1 MRRGHHAIADCRALL
16 LPIMLKNLLGK
27 VARSAVRSPELL
39 APAERRQ
46 AVKGSSTA
54 ELAAKL
60 LIAPSA
66 LMQLTAEEA
75 MVVVSFMVPRRIAA
89 GTTFISEGDRSETG
103 FMMLLLE
110 GDVMVENI
118 TVSRSEPRTVTVL
131 GPGSLIGE
139 MSLVDG
145 NARLASCTASG
156 DLRCATLTRAAL
168 EKLMQDDPQTGGK
181 LLLAISVRIA
191 ERLRETTDKLRRYA
205 ELVQVMQG
213 EIDQLMPTPD
223 RRKR

>member
-1 MRRGHHAIADCRALL
+1 MF
-16 LPIMLKNLLGK
+16 KNLLGK
-27 VARSAVRSPELL
+27 VARSPSRSPELMGSS
-39 APAERRQ
+39 ERRR
-46 AVKGSSTA
+46 AIEGSSTA
-54 ELAAKL
+54 ELAGKL

-66 LMQLTAEEA
+66 LMQLSADEA
-75 MVVVSFMVPRRIAA
+75 MVVVSFMVPRKITA

-110 GDVMVENI
+110 GDVTVENI

-139 MSLVDG
+139 MGLVDG
-145 NARLASCTASG
+145 NARLASCTAST
-156 DLRCATLTRAAL
+156 DIRCATLSRAAL
-168 EKLMQDDPQTGGK
+168 EKLMQDDPKTGAK
-181 LLLAISVRIA
+181 LLLAISVRMA
-191 ERLRETTDKLRRYA
+191 ERLRDTTDKLRRYA

-223 RRKR
+223 RRRR

>member
-1 MRRGHHAIADCRALL
+1 MFKH
-16 LPIMLKNLLGK
+16 LLGK
-27 VARSAVRSPELL
+27 VARSPSRSPELMNSG
-39 APAERRQ
+39 ERRR
-46 AVKGSSTA
+46 AIEGSTTA
-54 ELAAKL
+54 ELAGKL

-66 LMQLTAEEA
+66 LMQLSAEEA
-75 MVVVSFMVPRRIAA
+75 MVVVSFMVPRKIAA

-110 GDVMVENI
+110 GDVTVENI

-139 MSLVDG
+139 MGLVDG
-145 NARLASCTASG
+145 NARLASCTAST
-156 DLRCATLTRAAL
+156 DIRCATLSRAAL
-168 EKLMQDDPQTGGK
+168 EKLMQDDPKTGAK
-181 LLLAISVRIA
+181 LLLAISVRMA
-191 ERLRETTDKLRRYA
+191 ERLRDTTDKLRRYA

-223 RRKR
+223 RRRR